1 MSKKTIVVI
10 LITMIIILGGISLYS
25 TFAYDTEATKLDASS
40 ADYDL
45 IYSLKELSKNNVSVL
60 SKDTK
65 YVDVD
70 LNNTYTSTVRY
81 AIYYNLLNP
90 KNMPADVTISLS
102 EDSSDR
108 LEDTIKSGEKKTIS
122 IKIVNNSDDDIE
134 LVIGSVVGFE
144 NGNIE
149 DLLSNNEVL
158 IK

>member
-10 LITMIIILGGISLYS
+10 LIAMIVILGGISLYS
-25 TFAYDTEATKLDASS
+25 TFAYDAEATKLDASS
-40 ADYDL
+40 ADYNL
-45 IYSLKELSKNNVSVL
+45 IYSLKELSKNNVYVL

-70 LNNTYTSTVRY
+70 LNNTYISTVRY
-81 AIYYNLLNP
+81 AIYYNLLKP
-90 KNMPADVTISLS
+90 KNMPDDVTISLS

-108 LEDTIKSGEKKTIS
+108 LEDTIKSGERKTIS
-122 IKIVNNSDDDIE
+122 IKIVNNSDNDIE

-144 NGNIE
+144 NGNID